1 MKKNKD
7 MERLLLY
14 FSAGGCSRWEGVIKI
29 AVDINLAT
37 KLDFA
42 MLPRQNKI
50 LNSAYLEA
58 KTTQKNCL
66 SPYV

>member
-1 MKKNKD
+1 MNKNKD
-7 MERLLLY
+7 MEQLLLY
-14 FSAGGCSRWEGVIKI
+14 LSAGGCSRWEGVIKI

-42 MLPRQNKI
+42 MLPRQSKI

-58 KTTQKNCL
+58 KTTQNNC
-66 SPYV
+66 SA